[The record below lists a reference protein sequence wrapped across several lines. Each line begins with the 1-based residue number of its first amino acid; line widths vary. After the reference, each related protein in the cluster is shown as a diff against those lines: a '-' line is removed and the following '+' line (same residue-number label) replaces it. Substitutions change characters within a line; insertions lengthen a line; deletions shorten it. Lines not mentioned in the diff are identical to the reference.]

1 LSAGSASATSR
12 SPRATWWSATR
23 WWPSRRDPPLLVSQR
38 TDRLDSQIR
47 QELMDLLQR
56 EMKDPRLGFATITRV
71 ETARDL
77 GHARVF
83 VSVLGSDA
91 ERERTMSALRVATP
105 WLRRKLGER
114 LSLRHVPELSVREDD
129 SIASGDRVLQIINE
143 LDLEPIER
151 PSDEAGEE

>member
-1 LSAGSASATSR
+1 M
-12 SPRATWWSATR
+12 
-23 WWPSRRDPPLLVSQR
+23 SQR

-77 GHARVF
+77 GHARVW
-83 VSVLGSDA
+83 VSVLGTDA

-114 LSLRHVPELSVREDD
+114 LALRHVPELMVREDD
-129 SIASGDRVLQIINE
+129 SIAAGDRVLQIIRE
-143 LDLEPIER
+143 LDPA
-151 PSDEAGEE
+151 PADPAPADPAPDEAGEA

>member
-1 LSAGSASATSR
+1 
-12 SPRATWWSATR
+12 
-23 WWPSRRDPPLLVSQR
+23 VSQR

-77 GHARVF
+77 GHARVW
-83 VSVLGSDA
+83 VSVLGTDA

-129 SIASGDRVLQIINE
+129 SIASGDRVLQIIRE
-143 LDLEPIER
+143 LDGEPLEAPADQ
-151 PSDEAGEE
+151 PGDD